1 MSFSALAPHCGRE
14 ANANLMANAVAF
26 QLITPRAVAFDGEAE
41 LVIAV
46 GTEGEVGILPSHA
59 PYLTA
64 LRPGVLRANV
74 RDGSGVKRLELATG
88 EGFLQALPDKIT
100 VLTDAAIERGDIDVA
115 GAREE
120 LRVATDEQR
129 AAGSDLPAWQRAQ
142 STIDFATAKLKI
154 AGVAP

>member
-1 MSFSALAPHCGRE
+1 
-14 ANANLMANAVAF
+14 MANAVAF
-26 QLITPRAVAFDGEAE
+26 TLITPRSIVFEGDAE

-74 RDGSGVKRLELATG
+74 RDGSGIMRLELATG

-100 VLTDAAIERGDIDVA
+100 VLTDAALGTEDIDVA
-115 GAREE
+115 ETRNE
-120 LRVATDEQR
+120 LAVATEEQKN
-129 AAGSDLPAWQRAQ
+129 AGSDLDAWKHAQ
-142 STIDFATAKLKI
+142 SKIDFANAKLKVVGI
-154 AGVAP
+154 T

>member
-1 MSFSALAPHCGRE
+1 
-14 ANANLMANAVAF
+14 MANAVAF

-41 LVIAV
+41 LVIAT

-64 LRPGVLRANV
+64 LKPGVLRANV
-74 RDGSGVKRLELATG
+74 RDGSGTRRLELATG

-100 VLTDAAIERGDIDVA
+100 VLTDAAIAQSDVDVTA
-115 GAREE
+115 SRQE
-120 LRVATDEQR
+120 LSDANDEQR
-129 AAGSDLPAWQRAQ
+129 NAGSDLAVWQRAQ
-142 STIDFATAKLKI
+142 SKIEFATAKLKV